1 VLIIIVLIVSLIF
14 QQSHNAWSAGTRQ
27 ADADTTLRTV
37 LGTMARDLTHA
48 VDAAAFP
55 FAAGDEMAAIRQFH
69 NRLDYTTGS
78 ADGDW
83 RNGIVFLNLDGTNRL
98 PQVVSYYL
106 AAEGDGFNLWRY
118 TRQMKSSGTNWVSD
132 ATQESDA
139 LLNGDFPI
147 SDFKFSIP
155 SLPFGASATG
165 MPLRVDLAAKVTRRG
180 SLAILS
186 GLSAGPDGDCTT
198 DKDNV
203 VVNP

>member
-48 VDAAAFP
+48 IDAAP
-55 FAAGDEMAAIRQFH
+55 FGSILGLVDQPKWQAMTAAGDF
-69 NRLDYTTGS
+69 L
-78 ADGDW
+78 
-83 RNGIVFLNLDGTNRL
+83 VFLNLDGTNRAV
-98 PQVVSYYL
+98 QVVDYTLNSNPK
-106 AAEGDGFNLWRY
+106 GGFDINRRTY
-118 TRQMKSSGTNWVSD
+118 QMRTSGTNWEAFAAS
-132 ATQESDA
+132 EPSP
-139 LLNGDFPI
+139 LNGDFPVAAFELLVPAPPPGAN
-147 SDFKFSIP
+147 SNG
-155 SLPFGASATG
+155 LPH
-165 MPLRVDLAAKVTRRG
+165 RVDLAAKVTRRG

-186 GLSAGPDGDCTT
+186 GLSAGPDGDYTT

>member
-48 VDAAAFP
+48 IDAAP
-55 FAAGDEMAAIRQFH
+55 FGNILGLVDQPKWQAMTAANDF
-69 NRLDYTTGS
+69 L
-78 ADGDW
+78 
-83 RNGIVFLNLDGTNRL
+83 VFLNLDGTNRAV
-98 PQVVSYYL
+98 QVMDYALSSNAKGGL
-106 AAEGDGFNLWRY
+106 DL
-118 TRQMKSSGTNWVSD
+118 TRVTYQLRTSGTNWE
-132 ATQESDA
+132 A
-139 LLNGDFPI
+139 
-147 SDFKFSIP
+147 
-155 SLPFGASATG
+155 FGASATNFVNG
-165 MPLRVDLAAKVTRRG
+165 DFPLSAFRLSVATPPSGPNSTGLPHRVDLAAKVTRSG

-186 GLSAGPDGDCTT
+186 GLSAGPDGDYTT